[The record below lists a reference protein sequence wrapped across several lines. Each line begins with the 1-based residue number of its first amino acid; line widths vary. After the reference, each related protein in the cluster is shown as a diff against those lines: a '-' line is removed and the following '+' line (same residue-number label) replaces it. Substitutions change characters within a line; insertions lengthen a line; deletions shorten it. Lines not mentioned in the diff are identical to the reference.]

1 MMVSF
6 LWGWLRVETKVEMK
20 RTDEG
25 RDEGVDEGSCE
36 VIGKGLEMGEIGGG

>member
-1 MMVSF
+1 M
-6 LWGWLRVETKVEMK
+6 KVEMK

-36 VIGKGLEMGEIGGG
+36 VIGKGLEMGWVRWMYRCAIIWNMA